1 MKTKQNNKKI
11 NKTQTLIFMHVME
24 PSMMLDNFEF
34 VSVSKIKKIKK
45 NSVDEIYIGDL
56 LDYLSSDDGLVIL
69 NEIISKLVSGGKLH
83 MQSSD
88 AKCLASALLY
98 NNINIT
104 IYKGIIFNN
113 KKNIYTL
120 TEIKNILTNIPN
132 IKISK
137 CKFINAIQYYV
148 ECFKNE

>member
-1 MKTKQNNKKI
+1 MKIKQNKKTNSI
-11 NKTQTLIFMHVME
+11 KRLLFIHIIE
-24 PSMMLDNFEF
+24 PSVMLDNFEF
-34 VSVSKIKKIKK
+34 MSVSKIKKIKK
-45 NSVDEIYIGDL
+45 NSIDEIYIGDL
-56 LDYLSSDDGLVIL
+56 LDYLSSDDGLIIL
-69 NEIISKLVSGGKLH
+69 QEIVTKLTSGGKLH
-83 MQSSD
+83 IQSSD

-104 IYKGIIFNN
+104 IYKGLLFNN

-120 TEIKNILTNIPN
+120 TEIKNILSGIQN

-137 CKFINAIQYYV
+137 CKFINAIQYYI